1 MHVQSL
7 SPTLL
12 LTPTFGWCLS
22 FLFKNDRH
30 YYQFGRRIRSSE
42 TFTVRSW
49 SFKIVV
55 TLHMD
60 AWIFKIGRAHV

>member
-1 MHVQSL
+1 M
-7 SPTLL
+7 T
-12 LTPTFGWCLS
+12 
-22 FLFKNDRH
+22 D

-60 AWIFKIGRAHV
+60 AWIFYFILFFFYVDKFLVFVSIIYAVPIAFSLCDV